1 MNFNI
6 ERRANQEKHVLT
18 RLGFEP
24 TNTCSWSVLKCHHL
38 NAPRLLLVILTAIWD
53 WAGDILSPNQLGNN
67 LPMPMLCYALV
78 RIYAIKTTTWWF
90 LMLWPWHLTFTFDL
104 MQDYCR
110 SVSLSIS
117 PIGIFPGIQTLEE
130 CRKEALRYVHACRG
144 PIVWRHNPIFQL
156 NMVDLV
162 MHQSLTTPWGGDGSG

>member
-6 ERRANQEKHVLT
+6 ERRAKQENMCWPDW
-18 RLGFEP
+18 GS
-24 TNTCSWSVLKCHHL
+24 N
-38 NAPRLLLVILTAIWD
+38 PRTLAADMYWNVIISMRPHLLLVILNAIWD
-53 WAGDILSPNQLGNN
+53 WAGDILSPNRLGND

-78 RIYAIKTTTWWF
+78 RIYAVKTTTWWF

-110 SVSLSIS
+110 SVRLSIS

-130 CRKEALRYVHACRG
+130 CRKEALRY
-144 PIVWRHNPIFQL
+144 
-156 NMVDLV
+156 MLV
-162 MHQSLTTPWGGDGSG
+162 TDPSYEVITQYFN

>member
-90 LMLWPWHLTFTFDL
+90 LMLWPWHLTFTFDSHAGL
-104 MQDYCR
+104 LSFCQSFDIANRDFPWHPNVGGMQER
-110 SVSLSIS
+110 GTSL
-117 PIGIFPGIQTLEE
+117 
-130 CRKEALRYVHACRG
+130 CACLSRTH
-144 PIVWRHNPIFQL
+144 R
-156 NMVDLV
+156 MT
-162 MHQSLTTPWGGDGSG
+162 S